1 MNIQDIGRK
10 IKLYYKED
18 QRALILSPGS
28 EFRSDIEKAVALA
41 FLNFSEYK
49 VSIVRLLK
57 NEQLVW
63 NEVKDLAEAIPEICS
78 AFPNPIYE
86 YFLNILQNQEPVEQE
101 FLLNDF
107 LNIYYQ
113 LNEIEQSKV
122 KKYLNNEYQL
132 VLQSHM
138 GNLVDLQEE
147 ILTHPNP
154 LTRYEEIKSYAS
166 KIGTQIVSFENLT
179 KDCTISASMIKNED
193 LIIDK
198 EQVLIEKEN
207 ILKVFK
213 NSLFK
218 QQNKS
223 KIYAEQLGTFFNEIN
238 LITNDFIENII
249 FNDEADK
256 FNWVLSQK
264 FNQLDYQEELL
275 RQQSWNCLNVYIKS
289 NPQVLNSLV
298 QNFFIQAE
306 TLGLEDWFINGME
319 KLSFENLQVLT
330 NLPIIQKIALKSSN
344 YSQNKF
350 YARIWDWL
358 QEKLALNHFSSG
370 KHSFA
375 MHYPNFYKDICEL
388 ERFNLFYSLTDF
400 QNYLKEVNIGKNSP
414 KEYLHTIVEIILQRV
429 SKINQVVSGDI
440 KNKFNSLSQ
449 KILIPADLAVI
460 SAYLEKMKE
469 TESCLQKLDILLKKD
484 STVLEQ
490 LFQTG
495 TNVASF
501 PNLKGFHLGELKVGG
516 LENYQGHGKQIK
528 EILAP
533 FGILVSPE
541 IRKEVDHYISIKDE
555 KSIRL
560 DLVESKNYKKVLT
573 NQNPRMWEI
582 KHQKN
587 RLDLAINQVRSESP
601 DVKLDVLSK
610 IILNRGLTLRS
621 QSTLQKDDQRSTG
634 YSEALGVLFNFD
646 ELAVVVNEET
656 EKLCQTIN
664 SKKTFDPELFRDKIV
679 AIANVIA
686 MIEEDGD
693 APCSDPASGA
703 SEKAK
708 ELFNICSKILSSK
721 LKNKEYYRDVG
732 GNIVKAYSGIVRQ
745 REAQ

>member
-28 EFRSDIEKAVALA
+28 EFRSDLEKAVALA
-41 FLNFSEYK
+41 FLNYSEYK

-86 YFLNILQNQEPVEQE
+86 YFLNILNHQDPKEQE
-101 FLLNDF
+101 FALNDF

-113 LNEIEQSKV
+113 LNDTEQLRV
-122 KKYLNNEYQL
+122 KNYLNIEYQL
-132 VLQSHM
+132 VLQTQM
-138 GNLVDLQEE
+138 GNIQDLQEE

-154 LTRYEEIKSYAS
+154 LERYEEIKAYAN
-166 KIGTQIVSFENLT
+166 KIGTKIISYENLT
-179 KDCTISASMIKNED
+179 KDCTVAGLMIKNED
-193 LIIDK
+193 LVIDK
-198 EQVLIEKEN
+198 DKILLEKEN

-213 NSLFK
+213 NCLFK
-218 QQNKS
+218 QQTKS
-223 KIYAEQLGTFFNEIN
+223 KTYFDQLHVYFLEVET
-238 LITNDFIENII
+238 ITNDFIESVI

-256 FNWVLSQK
+256 FAWVLSQK
-264 FNQLDYQEELL
+264 FNNVDYQEELL
-275 RQQSWNCLNVYIKS
+275 RQQSWNCLNSYIKAH
-289 NPQVLNSLV
+289 PEKLNSLV
-298 QNFFIQAE
+298 QNFFTQAE
-306 TLGLEDWFINGME
+306 AMGLEDWFISGME
-319 KLSFENLQVLT
+319 KLSFENLQTLT

-344 YSQNKF
+344 YTQNKF

-358 QEKLALNHFSSG
+358 QEKLALNHFSAG

-388 ERFNLFYSLTDF
+388 ERFNLFYSLNDF

-429 SKINQVVSGDI
+429 AKINLVVAADI

-469 TESCLQKLDILLKKD
+469 TEACLHKLDSLLKRD
-484 STVLEQ
+484 STVLEH

-587 RLDLAINQVRSESP
+587 RLDLAIDQVRSESP
-601 DVKLDVLSK
+601 DIRLDVLSK

-621 QSTLQKDDQRSTG
+621 QSTLQRDDQRSAG
-634 YSEALGVLFNFD
+634 YTEALGVLFNFD

-656 EKLCQTIN
+656 ERLCQTIN
-664 SKKTFDPELFRDKIV
+664 TKKTFNADLFRDKIV

-693 APCSDPASGA
+693 APCSDPSSGA
-703 SEKAK
+703 SDKAK

-721 LKNKEYYRDVG
+721 LKNKEYYKEVG